1 MSSKFLFIVT
11 YISILFTSNLTSAQK
26 GERNYDFSVEK
37 SIITWVA
44 KKGDDKYTGSM
55 KIKNGYII
63 FNDGELQQAVLF
75 ANVQSIDCKEC
86 GSQEDAQ
93 KIMEFVKSANF
104 LNTKNMD
111 YATFKLFKSSKL
123 ENSKDGNYR
132 IEGNLTII
140 GYSNTVSMPV
150 MILEKKDKVYLEGKI
165 SLNRTLW
172 KLNDP
177 DNSEME
183 HIGHTIELYL
193 NLEGELK

>member
-1 MSSKFLFIVT
+1 MKCNILFIAT
-11 YISILFTSNLTSAQK
+11 FISILFTSNPTSGQK
-26 GERNYDFSVEK
+26 GERNYEFSVEK
-37 SIITWVA
+37 SVITWLA
-44 KKGDDKYTGSM
+44 RKGELKYSGSM

-63 FNDGELQQAVLF
+63 FNNDELQQAVLF
-75 ANVQSIDCKEC
+75 ANARSIDCKEC
-86 GSQEDAQ
+86 GSQEDAE

-111 YATFKLFKSSKL
+111 YATFKLYKSSKL

-150 MILEKKDKVYLEGKI
+150 MILEKKDKIYLEGKI

-172 KLNDP
+172 NLNDP
-177 DNSEME
+177 EDTEKE